1 MVVDTLVAVAQPPGD
16 GPALQ
21 SGKAGRSPDASW
33 RDVARI
39 GIGHGNG
46 TYMGDK
52 SYIYIIYIILYI
64 I

>member
-39 GIGHGNG
+39 GMGHGNG
-46 TYMGDK
+46 THMVDTSYN
-52 SYIYIIYIILYI
+52 YIYICIV
-64 I
+64 

>member
-1 MVVDTLVAVAQPPGD
+1 MVVDTLVAVAQPGD

-46 TYMGDK
+46 THIWEINH
-52 SYIYIIYIILYI
+52 IYLYYL
-64 I
+64 